1 MALEEEGERV
11 GFLREGIYSMQSM
24 TGYGRSEVRH
34 AHLALTVE
42 ARSVNHRFLDI
53 ALRYPRLYA
62 PLEAR
67 MKQRVSA
74 YFTRGRIDITLVQQ
88 ESPEGRRALSL
99 DHTLAQQYYDALQG
113 LQESLGLPGTIDL
126 SLIASLRDVFKVEEA
141 SADVESDWD
150 IIAQGLDAALQ
161 ALHHM
166 RQQEGE
172 ALARDFHLR
181 LQTMTQQLQ
190 LIRQRVPQ
198 VVVEYRQ
205 RLEQRVKDL
214 FAQFELDPNR
224 VAQEAILFAERADV
238 TEELTRLEAHMQAC
252 ARLLSSSEAVGRKI
266 EFLVQEM
273 HREVNTIGSKSNDT
287 AIAHSVVELKSEIE
301 RMREQIQN
309 IE

>member
-1 MALEEEGERV
+1 
-11 GFLREGIYSMQSM
+11 MQSM

-42 ARSVNHRFLDI
+42 ARSVNHRYLDI

-67 MKQRVSA
+67 MKQRVST
-74 YFTRGRIDITLVQQ
+74 YFTRGRIDITLAQQ
-88 ESPEGRRALSL
+88 ENADPRRALSL
-99 DHTLAQQYYDALQG
+99 DHTLAQQYYDALQR
-113 LQESLGLPGTIDL
+113 LQESLGLPGAIDL
-126 SLIASLRDVFKVEEA
+126 SMMASLRDVFKVEEA

-161 ALHHM
+161 ALHTM

-172 ALARDFHLR
+172 ALSRDFHLR
-181 LQTMTQQLQ
+181 LQAMAQQLQ

-224 VAQEAILFAERADV
+224 IAQEAILFAERADV
-238 TEELTRLEAHMQAC
+238 TEELTRLEAHIQAC
-252 ARLLSSSEAVGRKI
+252 THLLSSSQAVGRRI

-273 HREVNTIGSKSNDT
+273 HREVNTIGSKSSDT
-287 AIAHSVVELKSEIE
+287 AISHSVVELKSELE

>member
-1 MALEEEGERV
+1 
-11 GFLREGIYSMQSM
+11 MQSM

-42 ARSVNHRFLDI
+42 ARSVNHRYLDI
-53 ALRYPRLYA
+53 ALRSPRFYA

-67 MKQRVSA
+67 MKQRVST
-74 YFTRGRIDITLVQQ
+74 YFTRGRIDITLVLQ
-88 ESPEGRRALSL
+88 ESSTTGRTLLL
-99 DHTLAQQYYDALQG
+99 DHTLAQQYYEALQR
-113 LQESLGLPGTIDL
+113 LQVSLGLPGTIDL
-126 SLIASLRDVFKVEEA
+126 SLIASLRDVFRVEEA
-141 SADVESDWD
+141 SADIENDWD

-161 ALHHM
+161 ALRTM
-166 RQQEGE
+166 RRQEGE
-172 ALARDFHLR
+172 VLSHDFHLR
-181 LQTMTQQLQ
+181 LQAMAQQSQ
-190 LIRQRVPQ
+190 NIRQRVPQ
-198 VVVEYRQ
+198 VVVEYQQ
-205 RLEQRVKDL
+205 RLEQRVKEL

-224 VAQEAILFAERADV
+224 VAQEAILFAERSDI
-238 TEELTRLEAHMQAC
+238 TEELTRLDAHMQAC

-287 AIAHSVVELKSEIE
+287 EIAHSVVELKSELE

>member
-1 MALEEEGERV
+1 
-11 GFLREGIYSMQSM
+11 MQSM
-24 TGYGRSEVRH
+24 TGYGRGEVRH

-42 ARSVNHRFLDI
+42 ARSVNHRYLDI

-74 YFTRGRIDITLVQQ
+74 YFTRGRIDITLAHQ
-88 ESPEGRRALSL
+88 ESADMHRALML
-99 DHTLAQQYYDALQG
+99 DQALAQQYYDALQR
-113 LQESLGLPGTIDL
+113 LQAALGLPGTIDL
-126 SLIASLRDVFKVEEA
+126 SMIASLRDVFKVEESA
-141 SADVESDWD
+141 ADVESDWD
-150 IIAQGLDAALQ
+150 LIAQGLDAALQ
-161 ALHHM
+161 ALQHM
-166 RQQEGE
+166 RRQEGE
-172 ALARDFHLR
+172 VLSHDFHLR
-181 LQTMTQQLQ
+181 LHTMAQHIQH
-190 LIRQRVPQ
+190 IRQRVPQ

-205 RLEQRVKDL
+205 RLEQRVREL

-224 VAQEAILFAERADV
+224 VAQEAILFAERADI
-238 TEELTRLEAHMQAC
+238 TEELTRLEAHMQAFT
-252 ARLLSSSEAVGRKI
+252 RLLSSAEAVGRKI

-287 AIAHSVVELKSEIE
+287 AIAHSVVELKSELE

>member
-1 MALEEEGERV
+1 
-11 GFLREGIYSMQSM
+11 MQSM

-34 AHLALTVE
+34 AHLVLTVE

-67 MKQRVSA
+67 MKQRVNA

-99 DHTLAQQYYDALQG
+99 DHTLAQQYYAALQG
-113 LQESLGLPGTIDL
+113 LQESLGLSGTIDL
-126 SLIASLRDVFKVEEA
+126 SLIANLRDVFKVEEA

-161 ALHHM
+161 ALQNM

-172 ALARDFHLR
+172 TLSRDFHLR
-181 LQTMTQQLQ
+181 LQAMTQQLQ

-238 TEELTRLEAHMQAC
+238 TEELTRLEAHIQAC
-252 ARLLSSSEAVGRKI
+252 THLLSSAQAVGRKI

-287 AIAHSVVELKSEIE
+287 AISHSVVELKSELE

>member
-1 MALEEEGERV
+1 
-11 GFLREGIYSMQSM
+11 MQSM
-24 TGYGRSEVRH
+24 TGYGRSEVHR

-42 ARSVNHRFLDI
+42 ARSVNHRYLDI

-67 MKQRVSA
+67 MKQRVGA
-74 YFTRGRIDITLVQQ
+74 YFTRGRIDLTLVFQ
-88 ESPEGRRALSL
+88 ESSTTGRALSL
-99 DHTLAQQYYDALQG
+99 DHTLAQQYYDALQR
-113 LQESLGLPGTIDL
+113 LQASLGLPGTIDL
-126 SLIASLRDVFKVEEA
+126 SMIASLRDVFKVEEA
-141 SADVESDWD
+141 SAEVENDWD
-150 IIAQGLDAALQ
+150 LIAEGLDAALQ
-161 ALHHM
+161 ALHTM

-172 ALARDFHLR
+172 ALSHDFHLR
-181 LQTMTQQLQ
+181 LQAMAQQIQ
-190 LIRQRVPQ
+190 SIRQRVPL

-205 RLEQRVKDL
+205 RLEQRVKEL

-224 VAQEAILFAERADV
+224 VAQEAILFAERADI
-238 TEELTRLEAHMQAC
+238 TEELTRLEAHMQAFT
-252 ARLLSSSEAVGRKI
+252 RLLSSSEAVGRKI

-287 AIAHSVVELKSEIE
+287 AIAHSVVELKSELE

>member
-1 MALEEEGERV
+1 
-11 GFLREGIYSMQSM
+11 M

-42 ARSVNHRFLDI
+42 ARSVNHRYLDI

-67 MKQRVSA
+67 MKQRVST
-74 YFTRGRIDITLVQQ
+74 YFTRGRIDITLAQQ
-88 ESPEGRRALSL
+88 ENADPRRALSL
-99 DHTLAQQYYDALQG
+99 DHTLAQQYYDALQR
-113 LQESLGLPGTIDL
+113 LQESLGLPGAIDL
-126 SLIASLRDVFKVEEA
+126 SMMASLRDVFKVEEA

-161 ALHHM
+161 ALHTM

-172 ALARDFHLR
+172 ALSRDFHLR
-181 LQTMTQQLQ
+181 LQAMAQQLQ

-224 VAQEAILFAERADV
+224 IAQEAILFAERADV
-238 TEELTRLEAHMQAC
+238 TEELTRLEAHIQAC
-252 ARLLSSSEAVGRKI
+252 TQLLVSSQAVGRKI

-287 AIAHSVVELKSEIE
+287 AISHSVVELKSELE

>member
-1 MALEEEGERV
+1 
-11 GFLREGIYSMQSM
+11 MQSM

-42 ARSVNHRFLDI
+42 ARSVNHRYLDI
-53 ALRYPRLYA
+53 ALRSPRFYA

-67 MKQRVSA
+67 MKQRVST
-74 YFTRGRIDITLVQQ
+74 YFTRGRIDITLVLQ
-88 ESPEGRRALSL
+88 ESSTTGRTLLL
-99 DHTLAQQYYDALQG
+99 DHTLAQQYYEALQR
-113 LQESLGLPGTIDL
+113 LQVSLGLPGTIDL
-126 SLIASLRDVFKVEEA
+126 SLIASLRDVFRVEEA
-141 SADVESDWD
+141 SADIENDWD

-161 ALHHM
+161 ALRTM
-166 RQQEGE
+166 RRQEGE
-172 ALARDFHLR
+172 VLSHDFHIR
-181 LQTMTQQLQ
+181 LQAMAQQSQ
-190 LIRQRVPQ
+190 NIRQRVPQ
-198 VVVEYRQ
+198 VVVEYQQ

-224 VAQEAILFAERADV
+224 VAQEAILFAERSDI

-252 ARLLSSSEAVGRKI
+252 TRLLSSSEAVGRKI

-287 AIAHSVVELKSEIE
+287 AIAHSVVELKSELE

>member
-1 MALEEEGERV
+1 
-11 GFLREGIYSMQSM
+11 MQSM

-42 ARSVNHRFLDI
+42 ARSVNHRYLDI

-67 MKQRVSA
+67 MKQRVNA

-99 DHTLAQQYYDALQG
+99 DHILAQQYYDALQR
-113 LQESLGLPGTIDL
+113 LQESLQLPGTVDL

-161 ALHHM
+161 ALQNM

-172 ALARDFHLR
+172 TLSRDFHMR
-181 LQTMTQQLQ
+181 LQAMAQQLQ

-238 TEELTRLEAHMQAC
+238 TEELTRLEAHIQAC
-252 ARLLSSSEAVGRKI
+252 TPLLSSSQAVGRKI

-287 AIAHSVVELKSEIE
+287 AISHSVVELKSELE

>member
-1 MALEEEGERV
+1 
-11 GFLREGIYSMQSM
+11 MQSM

-42 ARSVNHRFLDI
+42 ARSVNHRYLDI
-53 ALRYPRLYA
+53 ALRYPRIYA

-74 YFTRGRIDITLVQQ
+74 YCSRGRIDITLVPQ
-88 ESPEGRRALSL
+88 ESTDARRALLL
-99 DHTLAQQYYDALQG
+99 DHTLAQQYYDALQR

-126 SLIASLRDVFKVEEA
+126 SQIASLRDVFRVEEA
-141 SADVESDWD
+141 SADVENDWD

-161 ALHHM
+161 ALQTM
-166 RQQEGE
+166 RRQEGE
-172 ALARDFHLR
+172 VLRRDFSQR
-181 LQTMTQQLQ
+181 LQAMAQQSQ
-190 LIRQRVPQ
+190 SIRQRVPQ
-198 VVVEYRQ
+198 VVVEYQQ
-205 RLEQRVKDL
+205 RLEQRVKEL

-224 VAQEAILFAERADV
+224 VAQEAIVFAERSDI
-238 TEELTRLEAHMQAC
+238 TEELTRLDAHMQAC
-252 ARLLSSSEAVGRKI
+252 TRLLSSSEAVGRKI

-287 AIAHSVVELKSEIE
+287 VIAHSVVELKSELE
-301 RMREQIQN
+301 RMREQGQN